1 MEHVLKALENAADL
15 EEKYQQKL
23 FTYEELKEKEER
35 EVADVSTTKAL
46 NLIKNPHEEFS
57 S

>member
-35 EVADVSTTKAL
+35 EVADVSTTKPL